1 MLPSFAIKY
10 YPVIHSLQRDVHS
23 ATVIQ
28 NKWRSYKFLKFL
40 KNILKSPYY
49 KNEAAISGAVHNIA
63 RHEDAIANEFQTF

>member
-10 YPVIHSLQRDVHS
+10 YPLIQSPIERHVHS
-23 ATVIQ
+23 ATLIQ

-63 RHEDAIANEFQTF
+63 RRR